1 MVQLG
6 GDNSHSRLG
15 RWLGRQPELIVAPSS
30 RWLLVSVLKATLAL
44 TLTFALIFSRPFAN
58 SNPHAGSALN
68 SMVLVVV
75 AAYPGKTVG
84 GFVQNF
90 IWSCLGLFG
99 GVVVYVILATLC
111 ECNPTPKASYAP
123 VAQGFVF
130 ALWVYLVA
138 LVRALGSK
146 YISFFLYGVLFAFNG
161 IYSPIELGV
170 QTGRLA
176 FESSWLLAYFQAY
189 GYGLVICLAVNLL
202 VYPTQSSAELNTLL
216 IASLQ
221 HISSLAH
228 LTCKAYSKEIDA
240 DEEQVRSVLVQT
252 IRSDYLALASRLEE
266 TAYEVRLHSAFR
278 FVDWKDMIAKVQGLQ
293 QALITSS
300 SAMDLIDELDP
311 EGINVKRHLL
321 ARSESAA
328 TFKAFR
334 RGIDL
339 AIASIV
345 DQLLGSEQKQQQNK
359 YSNEDVHGQ
368 EMRERWHMHSR
379 ANQEPTLPPPATQ
392 PRAGAVDPVAFSGA
406 PLSRKKTVK
415 QLMTIGDKLRR
426 EVQRSEIRQ
435 QEASR
440 ESSATNLQTTNG
452 SPTPEDQAQAAAD
465 MRHTLSN
472 RTTVFDPERQQASG
486 CEEKAYDAGSEVGFL
501 REGWERFAQV
511 QADALISLIKD
522 GSLGIEDVL
531 RIEEGMPGLQT
542 MYADRL
548 PKAWTSSL
556 VAETSLRRI
565 RHAAPMSSFADSSR
579 VGDDAGSPEE
589 VAISAALTKSYSI
602 LFGFG
607 QLTDELCS
615 LHALVTSNRKKRI
628 RPYILYT
635 LRQKLMAPWQRP
647 TGMTLPEALA
657 TLKGEHYES
666 PMVTLTQRLVTFE
679 RWLRGDRSLYAF
691 KVAIG
696 ASLYTLFILTPSLQT
711 SLFIKYGMTSSL
723 ITVIV
728 AISPTLGQTTLTW
741 ALQLAGTGIGALY
754 GLIVLEIFHNVGGHV
769 YNPYGLTS
777 AIAIWA
783 AFSSFIFYRRP
794 QYYSASLLMMV
805 GSGNVVILEY
815 LYNENPAAM
824 ATLKQPYE
832 APPLRF
838 AHLIGSMGISIGI
851 SAILQLFFLRS
862 PARRQLRK
870 EIASITSSL
879 ARYNTLLQT
888 LINVVAPADD
898 APMPSPQALDQ
909 IAGELVQQEIAI
921 QSALLK
927 LPTTFGYAKV
937 EPTFGLPFKADVLL
951 KIINSHQIILDR
963 LREAR
968 TAVGTRGF
976 NETVHKDFASALFPY
991 RLHSQRLARVLFH
1004 LAATSL
1010 MCKTPLARD
1019 VPSSRPTWASF
1030 ENDAL
1035 VLSRR
1040 LSQLPRGEAELK
1052 RPGFLRYWFYLV
1064 SLGSVSSEL
1073 ENLEQYLGE
1082 LFDDPHMVSCGVL

>member
-1 MVQLG
+1 MVQQAG
-6 GDNSHSRLG
+6 RTTGSPSRLG
-15 RWLGRQPELIVAPSS
+15 RWLGRQHELVVAPSS
-30 RWLLVSVLKATLAL
+30 RWLLVSVLKATMAL

-58 SNPHAGSALN
+58 LNPHAGSSLN
-68 SMVLVVV
+68 SVHLLMVLAVV

-84 GFVQNF
+84 GFVHNF
-90 IWSCLGLFG
+90 IWSSLGLFG
-99 GVVVYVILATLC
+99 GVAVFVILATLC
-111 ECNPTPKASYAP
+111 YAP
-123 VAQGFVF
+123 LAQGFVF

-138 LVRALGSK
+138 LVRALGPK

-161 IYSPIELGV
+161 IYSPIELAK
-170 QTGRLA
+170 QSGRLA

-189 GYGLVICLAVNLL
+189 GYGLVISLAVNFL
-202 VYPTQSSAELNTLL
+202 VSPTQSSAELNTLL

-266 TAYEVRLHSAFR
+266 TAYEVRLRSQFR
-278 FVDWKDMIAKVQGLQ
+278 FVDWQDMIAKVQGLQ

-300 SAMDLIDELDP
+300 SALDLIDELDP

-339 AIASIV
+339 VIASIV
-345 DQLLGSEQKQQQNK
+345 DQLLGNDNKQQQRK
-359 YSNEDVHGQ
+359 PTGEEDVHGQ
-368 EMRERWHMHSR
+368 EMRERWHLHSR

-392 PRAGAVDPVAFSGA
+392 PRTGAAEPVAGA
-406 PLSRKKTVK
+406 PLSRKETME

-435 QEASR
+435 QQASR
-440 ESSATNLQTTNG
+440 ESSVSNAPTTNDP
-452 SPTPEDQAQAAAD
+452 PTPEEQAQAAAD
-465 MRHTLSN
+465 LRHTLSK
-472 RTTVFDPERQQASG
+472 RTTVFDPERRTPSG
-486 CEEKAYDAGSEVGFL
+486 DEEKAYAAGSEVGFL
-501 REGWERFAQV
+501 RDAWERFAQV

-531 RIEEGMPGLQT
+531 RIEEGMPGLQ
-542 MYADRL
+542 MMLYDRYADRL

-565 RHAAPMSSFADSSR
+565 RHAVPMSSFAGSSR
-579 VGDDAGSPEE
+579 GGEDSAHPEE

-615 LHALVTSNRKKRI
+615 LHSLVTTNRKKRI
-628 RPYILYT
+628 RPYIFYT
-635 LRQKLMAPWQRP
+635 LRQRLLAPWQRP
-647 TGMTLPEALA
+647 NGMTLPEALA
-657 TLKGEHYES
+657 TLKGDPYTALK
-666 PMVTLTQRLVTFE
+666 VTLTQRFVWFE

-696 ASLYTLFILTPSLQT
+696 ASLYTVFILTPSLQT
-711 SLFIKYGMTSSL
+711 NLFFKYGMTSSL

-728 AISPTLGQTTLTW
+728 AISPTLGQTTWTW
-741 ALQLAGTGIGALY
+741 VLQLAGTGVGALY

-769 YNPYGLTS
+769 YNPYGLAA
-777 AIAIWA
+777 AIAVWA
-783 AFSSFIFYRRP
+783 AFSSFIFYGSP
-794 QYYSASLLMMV
+794 QYYTASLLMMV

-815 LYNENPAAM
+815 LYNENPVAM
-824 ATLKQPYE
+824 ATLRQPYE

-870 EIASITSSL
+870 EIATITSSL

-898 APMPSPQALDQ
+898 APMPSPEALDQ
-909 IAGELVQQEIAI
+909 IADELVQQEIAI

-927 LPTTFGYAKV
+927 LPTTYGYAKV

-1019 VPSSRPTWASF
+1019 VPSSKPTWASF

-1082 LFDDPHMVSCGVL
+1082 LFDDPHMISDGVL

>member
-1 MVQLG
+1 MVQQAG
-6 GDNSHSRLG
+6 RTTGSPSRLG
-15 RWLGRQPELIVAPSS
+15 RWLGRQHAPNS
-30 RWLLVSVLKATLAL
+30 RWLLVSVLKATIAL
-44 TLTFALIFSRPFAN
+44 TLTFALVFSRPFAN
-58 SNPHAGSALN
+58 LNPHAGSCLN
-68 SMVLVVV
+68 SMVLAVV

-84 GFVQNF
+84 GFVHNF
-90 IWSCLGLFG
+90 IWSALGLFG
-99 GVVVYVILATLC
+99 GVVVFVILATLC
-111 ECNPTPKASYAP
+111 EYPTRLQNRFGS
-123 VAQGFVF
+123 GFVF

-138 LVRALGSK
+138 LVRALGPK

-161 IYSPIELGV
+161 IYSPIELAK
-170 QTGRLA
+170 QSGRLA

-189 GYGLVICLAVNLL
+189 GYGLVISLAVNFF

-228 LTCKAYSKEIDA
+228 LTCKAYSKEIEA
-240 DEEQVRSVLVQT
+240 DEEQVRSMLVQT

-266 TAYEVRLHSAFR
+266 TAYEVRLHSQFR
-278 FVDWKDMIAKVQGLQ
+278 LVDWQDMIAKVQGLQ

-300 SAMDLIDELDP
+300 SALDLIDELDP

-339 AIASIV
+339 VIASIV
-345 DQLLGSEQKQQQNK
+345 DQLLGNDKKQQQRK
-359 YSNEDVHGQ
+359 HTGEEDVHGQ

-392 PRAGAVDPVAFSGA
+392 PRTGAAEPVAGA
-406 PLSRKKTVK
+406 PLSRKETIE
-415 QLMTIGDKLRR
+415 QLMSIGDKLRR
-426 EVQRSEIRQ
+426 EVQRSEVRQ
-435 QEASR
+435 QHASR
-440 ESSATNLQTTNG
+440 ESSVSNAPTTND
-452 SPTPEDQAQAAAD
+452 PTTPEEQAQAAAD
-465 MRHTLSN
+465 LRHTLSK
-472 RTTVFDPERQQASG
+472 RTTVSDPKRRTLSG
-486 CEEKAYDAGSEVGFL
+486 DEEKGYDAGSEVGFL
-501 REGWERFAQV
+501 RAAWKRFAQV

-531 RIEEGMPGLQT
+531 RIEEGMPGLQ
-542 MYADRL
+542 MIVYDRYADRL

-565 RHAAPMSSFADSSR
+565 RHAVPMSSFAGSSR
-579 VGDDAGSPEE
+579 GGKDSAPPEE

-615 LHALVTSNRKKRI
+615 LHSLVTTNRKKRI
-628 RPYILYT
+628 RPYIFYT
-635 LRQKLMAPWQRP
+635 LRQKLLAPWQRP
-647 TGMTLPEALA
+647 NGMTLPEALA
-657 TLKGEHYES
+657 TLKGDPYTA
-666 PMVTLTQRLVTFE
+666 PKVTLTQRFVWFE

-696 ASLYTLFILTPSLQT
+696 ASLYTVFILTPSLQT
-711 SLFIKYGMTSSL
+711 NLFLKYGMTSSL

-728 AISPTLGQTTLTW
+728 AISPTLGQTTWTW
-741 ALQLAGTGIGALY
+741 ALQLAGTGVGALY
-754 GLIVLEIFHNVGGHV
+754 GLIVLEIFHNAGGHV
-769 YNPYGLTS
+769 YNPYGLAA
-777 AIAIWA
+777 AIAVWA
-783 AFSSFIFYRRP
+783 AFSSFIFYGSP
-794 QYYSASLLMMV
+794 QYYTASLLMMV

-815 LYNENPAAM
+815 LYNENPVAM
-824 ATLKQPYE
+824 ATLRQPYE

-851 SAILQLFFLRS
+851 SAILQLFFWRS

-870 EIASITSSL
+870 EIATITSSL

-898 APMPSPQALDQ
+898 APMPSPEALDQ
-909 IAGELVQQEIAI
+909 IADELVQQEIAI

-1019 VPSSRPTWASF
+1019 VPSSKPTWASF

-1073 ENLEQYLGE
+1073 ESLEQYLGE
-1082 LFDDPHMVSCGVL
+1082 LFDDPHMISDGVL